1 MPYAARYS
9 TLLIPVILLGFVL
22 ATFGRLNAQAG
33 VLGRFPVL
41 EGPSQ
46 EYMQALGTT
55 SVKVFPINPRDE
67 PTFP

>member
-9 TLLIPVILLGFVL
+9 TLLIPVVLLAFVL
-22 ATFGRLNAQAG
+22 ATFGLLDAQAG
-33 VLGRFPVL
+33 VLGTFLVL
-41 EGPSQ
+41 KGTPQ
-46 EYMQALGTT
+46 ECMQALGAP

>member
-9 TLLIPVILLGFVL
+9 TLLIPVIHLGFVL
-22 ATFGRLNAQAG
+22 ATFGWLNAQAG

-41 EGPSQ
+41 KGTSQ
-46 EYMQALGTT
+46 ESMQALGTT
-55 SVKVFPINPRDE
+55 SVKVFLINPRDE

>member
-22 ATFGRLNAQAG
+22 ATFGWLNAQAG

-55 SVKVFPINPRDE
+55 SVKVFPISPGDRL
-67 PTFP
+67 TFS